1 MIAYLVPRQTIY
13 RQVLHRHRSS
23 FFYDMASFGSH
34 GLAAAATQ
42 ERQQEA
48 PVAPGLQVPGRDK
61 GSRTRS
67 AMQDFSAFPLYLSS
81 AMWDAVED
89 QKIDNVVIVK
99 QITQM
104 LARDFKL
111 RCPSES
117 TSATLTSLLILR
129 EPEAAARQKLIDNGY
144 AFLTSVKAQISQIL
158 LPFKQTKVEAA
169 HYMERLPVD
178 SKELPE
184 SLPIRTHLELVK
196 PRMSVSELLMTAQ
209 AFNWREAKGKKINY
223 RCCRAWCSWVR

>member
-1 MIAYLVPRQTIY
+1 
-13 RQVLHRHRSS
+13 
-23 FFYDMASFGSH
+23 
-34 GLAAAATQ
+34 
-42 ERQQEA
+42 
-48 PVAPGLQVPGRDK
+48 
-61 GSRTRS
+61 
-67 AMQDFSAFPLYLSS
+67 
-81 AMWDAVED
+81 MWDAVED